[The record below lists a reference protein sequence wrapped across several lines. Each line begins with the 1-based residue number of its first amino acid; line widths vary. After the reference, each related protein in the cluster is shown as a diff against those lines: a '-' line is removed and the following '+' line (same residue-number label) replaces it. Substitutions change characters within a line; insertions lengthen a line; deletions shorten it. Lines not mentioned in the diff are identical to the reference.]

1 MSFGTRRFNAEGGHI
16 EFNGL
21 TQVGRPPEPVAEH
34 RHEVKLNVVR
44 FDIGFKY
51 QLSPQLQL
59 DVMLP
64 YEIKDQ
70 DANIGGLDKIDD
82 PEMRRKILLYQEIHH
97 RDETYVGFSDMDI
110 LLGYHRHGILLNDDM
125 LTAKIGT
132 TIPLGKI
139 EDNPWI
145 LGDKG
150 MEHNHI
156 QFGTGTFNPI
166 ADMRYSFPVYGGLRA
181 NASVRGKYPF
191 YENNREYLGSKDIT
205 YTAGLNYR
213 ATDWL
218 SFQTSYLG
226 LYQSYAHWAGEIDI
240 NTGLRFSM
248 VSFGTSIATPYNVPL
263 SITFMLPIQQ
273 ETLYDDSASGNDAF
287 KLGSLVS
294 VRALYS
300 F

>member
-1 MSFGTRRFNAEGGHI
+1 
-16 EFNGL
+16 
-21 TQVGRPPEPVAEH
+21 
-34 RHEVKLNVVR
+34 
-44 FDIGFKY
+44 
-51 QLSPQLQL
+51 
-59 DVMLP
+59 MLP
-64 YEIKDQ
+64 YEIKEQ
-70 DANIGGLDKIDD
+70 DANVGGLDKIDD
-82 PEMRRKILLYQEIHH
+82 EEMRRKILLYQDIHH
-97 RDETYVGFSDMDI
+97 RDATYRGFSDMDL
-110 LLGYHRHGILLNDDM
+110 LLGYQRHGIFLNHDT
-125 LTAKIGT
+125 LSAKIGT

-139 EDNPWI
+139 EDNPWT
-145 LGDKG
+145 LGDMG
-150 MEHNHI
+150 MEHLHI

-166 ADMRYSFPVYGGLRA
+166 ADLRYSLPIFAGLSA
-181 NASVRGKYPF
+181 NASIRGKYPF
-191 YENNREYLGSKDIT
+191 YENRKNYLGSKDLT

-226 LYQSYAHWAGEIDI
+226 LYQSYAYWSGEKDI
-240 NTGLRFSM
+240 NTGLKFSL

-273 ETLYDDSASGNDAF
+273 ETLYDDSAQGNDAF

>member
-1 MSFGTRRFNAEGGHI
+1 MS
-16 EFNGL
+16 
-21 TQVGRPPEPVAEH
+21 QVGSLPEQVPEH

-51 QLSPQLQL
+51 QISRQFQL
-59 DVMLP
+59 DAMLP

-70 DANIGGLDKIDD
+70 DANVGGLDKIDNE
-82 PEMRRKILLYQEIHH
+82 EMRRKILLYQEIHH
-97 RDETYVGFSDMDI
+97 RDETYRGFSDMDL
-110 LLGYHRHGILLNDDM
+110 LLGYQRHGIFLNHDM
-125 LTAKIGT
+125 LSAKFGT

-139 EDNPWI
+139 EDNPWT
-145 LGDKG
+145 LGEMG
-150 MEHNHI
+150 MEHLHI

-166 ADMRYSFPVYGGLRA
+166 ADLRYSFPILSGLRA
-181 NASVRGKYPF
+181 NASIRGKYPF
-191 YENNREYLGSKDIT
+191 YENRKEYLGSKDIT

-213 ATDWL
+213 AADWL

>member
-1 MSFGTRRFNAEGGHI
+1 MGS
-16 EFNGL
+16 
-21 TQVGRPPEPVAEH
+21 PPERVAEH

-44 FDIGFKY
+44 FDIGFKF
-51 QLSPQLQL
+51 QINKQFQL
-59 DVMLP
+59 DAMLP

-70 DANIGGLDKIDD
+70 DANIGGLDNIDD
-82 PEMRRKILLYQEIHH
+82 EEMRRKILLYQEIHH
-97 RDETYVGFSDMDI
+97 RDETYRGFSDMDL
-110 LLGYHRHGILLNDDM
+110 LLGYHRHGILLNNDM
-125 LTAKIGT
+125 LIAKIGT
-132 TIPLGKI
+132 TIPLGKT
-139 EDNPWI
+139 EDNPWT
-145 LGDKG
+145 LGDMG
-150 MEHNHI
+150 MEHLHI
-156 QFGTGTFNPI
+156 QFGTGTFNPV
-166 ADMRYSFPVYGGLRA
+166 ADLRYSFPIFEGLRA
-181 NASVRGKYPF
+181 NASVRSKYPL
-191 YENNREYLGSKDIT
+191 YENSKEYLGSKDIT

-226 LYQSYAHWAGEIDI
+226 LYQSYAYWAGEQDI

-248 VSFGTSIATPYNVPL
+248 VSLGTSIATPYNVPL

-273 ETLYDDSASGNDAF
+273 ETLYDDSAQGNDAF

>member
-1 MSFGTRRFNAEGGHI
+1 M
-16 EFNGL
+16 
-21 TQVGRPPEPVAEH
+21 TQVGRTPEPVAEH

-44 FDIGFKY
+44 FDVGFKY
-51 QLSPQLQL
+51 QINERLQL
-59 DVMLP
+59 DAMLP

-82 PEMRRKILLYQEIHH
+82 TEMRDKILLYQKIHH
-97 RDETYVGFSDMDI
+97 RDETYRGFSDMDL
-110 LLGYHRHGILLNDDM
+110 LLGYHRHTTFLNNDM
-125 LTAKIGT
+125 LFVKVGT

-139 EDNPWI
+139 EDDPWI

-156 QFGTGTFNPI
+156 QFGTATFNPI
-166 ADMRYSFPVYGGLRA
+166 ADIRYSFPILGGLRA
-181 NASVRGKYPF
+181 NASIRGKYPF
-191 YENNREYLGSKDIT
+191 YENRKDYLGSKDIT
-205 YTAGLNYR
+205 YTAGLNFR

-226 LYQSYAHWAGEIDI
+226 LYQSYAYWAGVEDI
-240 NTGLRFSM
+240 NTGLKFSM

-263 SITFMLPIQQ
+263 SITLMLPIQQ
-273 ETLYDDSASGNDAF
+273 ETLYDDSAQGNDAF

>member
-1 MSFGTRRFNAEGGHI
+1 MS
-16 EFNGL
+16 
-21 TQVGRPPEPVAEH
+21 QVGSLPERVAEH

-44 FDIGFKY
+44 FDIGLKY
-51 QLSPQLQL
+51 HISNQWQLETL
-59 DVMLP
+59 LP
-64 YEIKDQ
+64 FEIKDQ
-70 DANIGGLDKIDD
+70 DASIGGIESIDD
-82 PEMRRKILLYQEIHH
+82 EEMRRKILLYQEIHH
-97 RDETYVGFSDMDI
+97 RDETYRGFTDMAL
-110 LLGYHRHGILLNDDM
+110 LLGHHRHSIIIINDM
-125 LTAKIGT
+125 LSAKVGT
-132 TIPLGKI
+132 TIPLGKT
-139 EDNPWI
+139 EDDPWK

-150 MEHNHI
+150 MEHLHI

-166 ADMRYSFPVYGGLRA
+166 ADLRYSFPVFGGLRA
-181 NASVRGKYPF
+181 NASIRGKYPF
-191 YENNREYLGSKDIT
+191 YENNKDYLGSKDIT

-226 LYQSYAHWAGEIDI
+226 LYQSYAHWSGEKDI

-248 VSFGTSIATPYNVPL
+248 VSFGSSIATPYNVPL

-273 ETLYDDSASGNDAF
+273 ETLYNDSAQGNDAF
-287 KLGSLVS
+287 KLSSLLS

>member
-1 MSFGTRRFNAEGGHI
+1 M
-16 EFNGL
+16 
-21 TQVGRPPEPVAEH
+21 TQVGSPPEPVSEH

-51 QLSPQLQL
+51 QLSSQLQL
-59 DVMLP
+59 DAMLP

-97 RDETYVGFSDMDI
+97 RDETYRGFSDMDL
-110 LLGYHRHGILLNDDM
+110 LLGYYRHGILLNDDM

-145 LGDKG
+145 LGEKG
-150 MEHNHI
+150 MEHLHI

-166 ADMRYSFPVYGGLRA
+166 ADIRYSFPVYGGLRA

-213 ATDWL
+213 ATGWL

-226 LYQSYAHWAGEIDI
+226 LYQSYAYWAGEKDI

-248 VSFGTSIATPYNVPL
+248 ASFGTSIVTPYNVPL

>member
-1 MSFGTRRFNAEGGHI
+1 MSA
-16 EFNGL
+16 
-21 TQVGRPPEPVAEH
+21 VGNLPERVTEH
-34 RHEVKLNVVR
+34 RHEVKLDVVR

-51 QLSPQLQL
+51 QINSHFQL
-59 DVMLP
+59 DALLP

-70 DANIGGLDKIDD
+70 NANIGGLDKIDD
-82 PEMRRKILLYQEIHH
+82 EEMRRKILLYQEIHH
-97 RDETYVGFSDMDI
+97 RDETYRGFSDMDL
-110 LLGYHRHGILLNDDM
+110 LLGYYRHTTFLNNDM
-125 LTAKIGT
+125 LFVKVGT

-139 EDNPWI
+139 EDNPWT

-150 MEHNHI
+150 MEHLHI

-166 ADMRYSFPVYGGLRA
+166 ADLNYSFPIYAGLRA
-181 NASVRGKYPF
+181 NASLRGKYPF
-191 YENNREYLGSKDIT
+191 YENRKKYLGSKDIT

-213 ATDWL
+213 VNDWL

-226 LYQSYAHWAGEIDI
+226 LYQSYAYWSGEMDI

-248 VSFGTSIATPYNVPL
+248 ASFGTSIATPYNVPL
-263 SITFMLPIQQ
+263 SITLMLPIQQ